1 MHVQYNFNMN
11 IGIQQ
16 SSQKQQIIN
25 SISDF
30 IFFNDM

>member
-1 MHVQYNFNMN
+1 MHVQYYFNMN

-16 SSQKQQIIN
+16 SSQKQQIIKF
-25 SISDF
+25 ISDF

>member
-1 MHVQYNFNMN
+1 MQCQYYFNMN

-25 SISDF
+25 LISDF

>member
-1 MHVQYNFNMN
+1 MHVQYYFYIN

-25 SISDF
+25 FISDF
-30 IFFNDM
+30 IFFNDI